1 MNIRLW
7 LASAAGAASLAAVL
21 AFTPTSASAQQ
32 PTASAPMVAMHG
44 PNRGQ
49 GGTGTGTCS
58 GTNFVDTNGDGVCD
72 NAGTGTGVN
81 FVDANGDGVCDN
93 VGTGTGRGQGS
104 GRGRS

>member
-32 PTASAPMVAMHG
+32 PTASAPTVAMRG

-49 GGTGTGTCS
+49 GGTGTCS
-58 GTNFVDTNGDGVCD
+58 GTNFVDANGDGVCD

-93 VGTGTGRGQGS
+93 VGTGTGRGQTS